1 VGSFDHGEGGYPD
14 RVPLPTP
21 SVFWRRRLALLAALA
36 GIALVAVV
44 SACAG
49 GGGSDAKR
57 PAAAETR
64 RAAAP
69 PELPRGGREVLPR
82 YRVVAYYGAPQSDEL
97 GALGI
102 GSPDAAV
109 RRLERQ
115 ARPYVRKSRPVMPVL
130 ELITVVAAADAGE
143 DGRYN
148 MRQPDAVIRRY
159 LRAARRAKAL
169 LVLDIQPGRSDFF
182 TETTRLRK
190 WLREP
195 DVGLALDPEWR
206 VGDGEVPGRV
216 IGHVDSREINA
227 TTAWLDQLVTRNRL
241 PQKLL
246 IVHQFTD
253 DMVDETALK
262 PRKGLGMVLNA
273 DGFGSRAAKVS
284 KYHRFTRQAPGFHQ
298 GFKLF
303 YKEDSGLMTPRQVL
317 RLRPPP
323 DVVVYE

>member
-1 VGSFDHGEGGYPD
+1 MPALSLH
-14 RVPLPTP
+14 
-21 SVFWRRRLALLAALA
+21 WRRRLVALA
-36 GIALVAVV
+36 ILGAILVGAVLM
-44 SACAG
+44 AG
-49 GGGSDAKR
+49 GCGGKKKTA
-57 PAAAETR
+57 PASSSARTAAP
-64 RAAAP
+64 AP
-69 PELPRGGREVLPR
+69 PELPRGGREILPR
-82 YRVVAYYGAPQSDEL
+82 YRVVAYYGAPQDDEL

-102 GSPDAAV
+102 GTPDQAV
-109 RRLERQ
+109 RRLVRQ
-115 ARPYVRKSRPVMPVL
+115 ARPYARPARPVMPVL
-130 ELITVVAAADAGE
+130 ELITVVAAAHPGE

-148 MRQPDAVIRRY
+148 LRQPDSVIRRY

-206 VGDGEVPGRV
+206 VSDSEVPGQV

-227 TTAWLDQLVTRNRL
+227 TTAWLEQLTARHDL
-241 PQKLL
+241 PQKLV

-253 DMVDETALK
+253 DMVDETELK
-262 PRKGLGMVLNA
+262 PRKGLATVLNA

-284 KYHRFTRQAPGFHQ
+284 KYHRFTRQSPGFGA

-303 YKEDSGLMTPRQVL
+303 YKEDVGMMTPRQVL
-317 RLRPPP
+317 RLKPPP